1 MKMTYQEFIEFVQT
15 RCMHETIY
23 EDGEGRL
30 ILVVDMLDA
39 YSMVNKISKSVAF
52 IDSKLSTEEP
62 QKNDEVQ
69 EPRQPHQ
76 PG

>member
-1 MKMTYQEFIEFVQT
+1 MKMTYEEFIEFVQT

-39 YSMVNKISKSVAF
+39 YSMVNKIRNSVRF
-52 IDSKLSTEEP
+52 IDSKLSAEEP